1 MRSPTSQRNF
11 VSPRDDL
18 ERRQVTSAF
27 VPMSDRSPQ
36 GGGLIAPAVT
46 RLLIAEFADLHPPP
60 GPATALEGLTARE
73 VEVLELVARGE
84 LQLRDRVHAVIC
96 AYDAGLVTPGGS
108 RLTRRD
114 AVSSLRRRRIR

>member
-11 VSPRDDL
+11 ASPRDDL
-18 ERRQVTSAF
+18 EKRQVTSAF

-60 GPATALEGLTARE
+60 RPATALEGLTARE
-73 VEVLELVARGE
+73 VEVLELSREE

-96 AYDAGLVTPGGS
+96 AYDAGLVTPGARG
-108 RLTRRD
+108 
-114 AVSSLRRRRIR
+114 